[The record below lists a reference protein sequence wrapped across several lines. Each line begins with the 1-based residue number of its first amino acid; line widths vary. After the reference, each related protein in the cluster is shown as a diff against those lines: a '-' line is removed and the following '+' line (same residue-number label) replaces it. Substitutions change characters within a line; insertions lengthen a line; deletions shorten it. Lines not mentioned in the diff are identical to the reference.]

1 MAKILVADDEQLI
14 RKLISDCLT
23 KEGHQVLEAEDGLE
37 GLSIFRSNKDINLCI
52 LDIMMPEID
61 GWELCR
67 KIRETSGVPIML
79 VSARSQ
85 DFDQIMG
92 FESGADDYVT
102 KPFSLAVL
110 SRRVESLLQR
120 GAVQT
125 PKKDIVDDED
135 IKIKNLLLKKNAH
148 EVYLDGEIIE
158 LTLKEFNILY
168 KLCKSPG
175 RVYSRNKLLD
185 EIWGIDYDGDIRTV
199 DSHVARL
206 RTKLG
211 EWGNKNIITVYGT
224 GYKLNKYN

>member
-14 RKLISDCLT
+14 RKLISDCLS
-23 KEGHQVLEAEDGLE
+23 KDGHQILEAEDGLQA
-37 GLSIFRSNKDINLCI
+37 LSLFRSNKDINLCI

-61 GWELCR
+61 GWGVCR

-102 KPFSLAVL
+102 KPFSLVVL
-110 SRRVESLLQR
+110 SKRVNTLLQR

-125 PKKDIVDDED
+125 PKNPDRIEIYELNSLIVDCS
-135 IKIKNLLLKKNAH
+135 AH
-148 EVYLDGEIIE
+148 EVRLNNKVVDFTIKEFEIIKM
-158 LTLKEFNILY
+158 LAMH
-168 KLCKSPG
+168 PG
-175 RVYSRNKLLD
+175 RVYSRERLVN
-185 EIWGIDYDGDIRTV
+185 EVWGDDFDGVARTV
-199 DSHVARL
+199 DSHIARI

-211 EWGNKNIITVYGT
+211 EWGANHLITVYGT
-224 GYKLNKYN
+224 GYKFEE

>member
-1 MAKILVADDEQLI
+1 MAKILIADDEELI
-14 RKLISDCLT
+14 RKLISDCLM
-23 KEGHQVLEAEDGLE
+23 KNGHTVLEAEDGE
-37 GLSIFRSNKDINLCI
+37 EAIKIFESEEDIALAM
-52 LDIMMPEID
+52 LDIMMPEVD
-61 GWELCR
+61 GWQVCR
-67 KIRETSGVPIML
+67 KIRETSGIPVML

>member
-23 KEGHQVLEAEDGLE
+23 KEGHEVLEVEDGLQA
-37 GLSIFRSNKDINLCI
+37 LSVFRKNKDIKLCV

-61 GWELCR
+61 GWEVCR

-92 FESGADDYVT
+92 FENGADDYVT
-102 KPFSLAVL
+102 KPFSLAIL
-110 SRRVESLLQR
+110 SRRINTLLQR

-125 PKKDIVDDED
+125 PTKPESDRVFEFEG
-135 IKIKNLLLKKNAH
+135 L
-148 EVYLDGEIIE
+148 EVNNVSYEVRLNGRIIDF
-158 LTLKEFNILY
+158 TLKEYEIL
-168 KLCKSPG
+168 KMFIQSPG
-175 RVYSRNKLLD
+175 RVYSREKILRK
-185 EIWGIDYDGDIRTV
+185 IWGEEFEGELRTV
-199 DSHVARL
+199 DSHIARI

-211 EWGNKNIITVYGT
+211 DWGTQRLVTVYGT
-224 GYKLNKYN
+224 GYKLGE

>member
-1 MAKILVADDEQLI
+1 MAKILIADDEQLI

-23 KEGHQVLEAEDGLE
+23 KEGHQVLEAEDGLQ
-37 GLSIFRSNKDINLCI
+37 GLSLFRSNKDINLCI

-67 KIRETSGVPIML
+67 KIRETSGIPIML

-110 SRRVESLLQR
+110 SKRVNTLLQR
-120 GAVQT
+120 GAVQSPT
-125 PKKDIVDDED
+125 KSEVSRIIVVDGLTIDEISYEVIYNNKKIDLTAREFEIL
-135 IKIKNLLLKKNAH
+135 KTLAKN
-148 EVYLDGEIIE
+148 
-158 LTLKEFNILY
+158 
-168 KLCKSPG
+168 SG
-175 RVYSRNKLLD
+175 RVYSRDNIVKL
-185 EIWGIDYDGDIRTV
+185 IWGEDFEGMARTV
-199 DSHVARL
+199 DSHIARI

-211 EWGNKNIITVYGT
+211 EWGASHLVTVYGT
-224 GYKLNKYN
+224 GYKLDVK

>member
-92 FESGADDYVT
+92 FESGADDYVVF
-102 KPFSLAVL
+102 PCSPLELLARVKAHI
-110 SRRVESLLQR
+110 RRYD
-120 GAVQT
+120 QT
-125 PKKDIVDDED
+125 
-135 IKIKNLLLKKNAH
+135 
-148 EVYLDGEIIE
+148 G
-158 LTLKEFNILY
+158 
-168 KLCKSPG
+168 LCK
-175 RVYSRNKLLD
+175 LLF
-185 EIWGIDYDGDIRTV
+185 
-199 DSHVARL
+199 
-206 RTKLG
+206 
-211 EWGNKNIITVYGT
+211 
-224 GYKLNKYN
+224 

>member
-102 KPFSLAVL
+102 KPFSLAIL
-110 SRRVESLLQR
+110 SKRVKTLLQR
-120 GAVQT
+120 GAVQSPT
-125 PKKDIVDDED
+125 NPEATKIIVIDDLTFDEGSYEVRYNGRQID
-135 IKIKNLLLKKNAH
+135 FTAKEFEIIKIFIKN
-148 EVYLDGEIIE
+148 
-158 LTLKEFNILY
+158 
-168 KLCKSPG
+168 PG
-175 RVYSRNKLLD
+175 RVYSRENIVKLIWD
-185 EIWGIDYDGDIRTV
+185 EDFDGMARTV
-199 DSHVARL
+199 DSHIARI

-211 EWGNKNIITVYGT
+211 DWGAKHLVTVYGA
-224 GYKLNKYN
+224 GYKLDDK